1 MEKHSVSRLSYLFAH
16 LYLLSSY
23 SFSSDLLSSNLPLLS
38 ASALLSFSS
47 LHIVGSLT
55 SKLPSIIIYIC
66 THASTINNVVNLVTH
81 DDMLFFDIVQPTYL
95 RYQTMG
101 PKKGRGLAKVAP
113 EAAKDKLKSGKDAAV
128 VSQTM
133 MARRRMGRWVTIC
146 YWPFPC

>member
-1 MEKHSVSRLSYLFAH
+1 MARGKGSQMPARSGKNGDSATELS
-16 LYLLSSY
+16 LSQTFIDIY
-23 SFSSDLLSSNLPLLS
+23 NY
-38 ASALLSFSS
+38 
-47 LHIVGSLT
+47 
-55 SKLPSIIIYIC
+55 IYIC
-66 THASTINNVVNLVTH
+66 THASTINNVVHLVTH
-81 DDMLFFDIVQPTYL
+81 DDMLFFDIVQPTFL